1 MINDKQSRELT
12 ASVNDVVESMNIVT
26 DSMLTLDDK
35 SGVLA
40 KTTTDLT
47 AAYDINSDSSIQV
60 AQEQEKL
67 ATQLKKSR
75 KNIKARDKSEGGFD
89 EERRRYLSDILNRQQ
104 PLVDHT
110 SPESPN
116 TVPEDT
122 RETLEEFIK
131 REIGTKD
138 EFIEEFKKENGKTG
152 KFIRDVASKAN
163 IVGRMKNSETSAT
176 AKILGHTM
184 SAGVGMITGT
194 INDILST
201 IPGFQQV
208 SNASKFVGGAVLDAH
223 NARKE
228 KNLDE
233 RASKAY
239 SEKKADAVSKFKQ
252 IPTNS
257 GSPEEKVKEERENA
271 NKKKDRDENK
281 QERDKSEK
289 RFGGLMK
296 WLKAFQMS
304 MIFSK
309 LLGFLLPIGGILMS
323 LAGSIPALMA
333 TLGGLAGAIGLAIS
347 GAMTKFLDLAKG
359 LFGIKKPTGTPKT
372 SSPDPKKTTKTP
384 TSTSPDVN
392 GKKQPTPS
400 TTQPKPSG
408 PADKIPKDAGKTL
421 GKEAAKDVA
430 GKKLGRKGAE
440 IAGESVFK
448 RVASSGA
455 VKVAAKVGLR
465 MIPFVGTALTLY
477 EIGSYLAENPDV
489 VDKGKAMLS
498 EGASAVGNFFGF
510 GEAQAS
516 ESKIEPVI
524 RSGEDKAQSQRI
536 EESNKKVEEYRK
548 KVNAEKEEMASR
560 RMGAEYAALHN
571 TTYNAMSSVLP
582 SGFGPYN
589 AEQPIGSYGVQP
601 LS

>member
-1 MINDKQSRELT
+1 MINDKQSKDLA
-12 ASVNDVVESMNIVT
+12 ASVNDTIESLDIVT
-26 DSMLTLDDK
+26 DTMLTLDDK

-67 ATQLKKSR
+67 ASQLKKSR
-75 KNIKARDKSEGGFD
+75 KNIKSRDKSD
-89 EERRRYLSDILNRQQ
+89 IDLDDERRKYLEGILNRQQ

-110 SPESPN
+110 DPSSPN
-116 TVPEDT
+116 SPPEDT

-131 REIGTKD
+131 REVGTKD

-163 IVGRMKNSETSAT
+163 VVGRLKNSETSAT

-184 SAGVGMITGT
+184 SAGIGMVTGT
-194 INDILST
+194 INDLLST
-201 IPGFQQV
+201 IPGYQQV
-208 SNASKFVGGAVLDAH
+208 AGASKFVGGAVLDAH

-228 KNLDE
+228 KNLDAKAE
-233 RASKAY
+233 KAY
-239 SEKKADAVSKFKQ
+239 SEKKADAVSKFQQ
-252 IPTNS
+252 IPST

-271 NKKKDRDENK
+271 EKKKERGENK

-304 MIFSK
+304 MIFTK
-309 LLGFLLPIGGILMS
+309 LLGFLLPLGGILVS

-333 TLGGLAGAIGLAIS
+333 TLGGLAGTIGLAIS
-347 GAMTKFLDLAKG
+347 GAMGKFLDAVKG

-372 SSPDPKKTTKTP
+372 STPEPKKGTKPPTTTP
-384 TSTSPDVN
+384 DAN
-392 GKKQPTPS
+392 GNKKPTPNS
-400 TTQPKPSG
+400 TTQQPKPGAPEKLPSDTKG
-408 PADKIPKDAGKTL
+408 L
-421 GKEAAKDVA
+421 GKGAAKDVA
-430 GKKLGRKGAE
+430 GKGLGKKGAE

-448 RVASSGA
+448 RVATSGA
-455 VKVAAKVGLR
+455 IKTVAKVGLR

-477 EIGSYLAENPDV
+477 EIGSYLADNPDV

-498 EGASAVGNFFGF
+498 EGASAVGNFFGI
-510 GEAQAS
+510 GSAEAS
-516 ESKIEPVI
+516 ESKMEPVI
-524 RSGEDKAQSQRI
+524 RSGEDQSQSKRL
-536 EESNKKVEEYRK
+536 EENNKKVEEYRK
-548 KVNAEKEEMASR
+548 KVNAEKDEMAAR
-560 RMGAEYAALHN
+560 RMGAEFAAISN
-571 TTYNAMSSVLP
+571 TTYNSMSSVLP

-589 AEQPIGSYGVQP
+589 SEQPMGSYGVQP
-601 LS
+601 IS